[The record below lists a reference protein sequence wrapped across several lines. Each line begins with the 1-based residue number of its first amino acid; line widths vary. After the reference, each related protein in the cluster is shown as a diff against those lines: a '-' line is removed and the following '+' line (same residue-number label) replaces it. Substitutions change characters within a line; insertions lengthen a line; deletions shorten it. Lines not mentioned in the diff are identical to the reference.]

1 MEVTKKFQLR
11 CEKCQYA
18 VKDFKEWFDH
28 QQKCPKCG
36 HKVVNVEYTTNINKL
51 KALIADKDK
60 KAENVFHYFDFL
72 PINNTE
78 NIVTS
83 GEGVIP
89 VETWDFLADFAKKHY
104 NLDIEVL
111 VYRNDKNPGTGTFKD
126 VAASVAASVL
136 KENGIKEYAVAST
149 GNIANAFAHY
159 LAKAG
164 ISLSV
169 FIPNDSLMANEAE
182 VSTYGQRV
190 NRVMGDYAVAKEIA
204 AQYSENNNILLSGG
218 NTDPMRVEAKK
229 TMVFEWLRQIGKL
242 PDVYVQALSGGTGP
256 IAIDKA
262 VNDLTKGGI
271 EVKLPRFIMVQPSNC
286 APMRMAWDDAKGK
299 NFPEGWE
306 KEYPKLENPIT
317 KVPTLAT
324 GKPGTYPIIGKLT
337 KKSNGEIIEF
347 DENLINETSRLIAYI
362 KHVQI
367 GPAAAIAVGGF
378 FESLHKG
385 LINNGESVMINV
397 GEGVRRAPDFM
408 EEMIYTTKHV
418 KSIDDVEKF
427 DRSMYAEKLWKPFVK
442 YKK

>member
-1 MEVTKKFQLR
+1 MEVKNKFHLR

-18 VKDFKEWFDH
+18 VKDFNEWFEH
-28 QQKCPKCG
+28 NQKCPKCG
-36 HKVVNVEYTTNINKL
+36 HKVVYAEYTTDISKL
-51 KALIADKDK
+51 KDLIADNTS
-60 KAENVFHYFDFL
+60 AQNVFHYFDFL
-72 PINNTE
+72 PINNRE
-78 NIVTS
+78 NIITS

-89 VETWDFLADFAKKHY
+89 VEKWDFLAEFAKKHY

-111 VYRNDKNPGTGTFKD
+111 AYRNDKNPGTGTFKD

-159 LAKAG
+159 LAKAD

-169 FIPNDSLMANEAE
+169 FIPNDALMANEAE
-182 VSTYGQRV
+182 VSSYGQRV
-190 NRVMGDYAVAKEIA
+190 NRVGGDYAKAKEIA
-204 AQYSENNNILLSGG
+204 AEYSEKYNILLSGG

-229 TMVFEWLRQIGKL
+229 TMVFEWLRQIKKL
-242 PDVYVQALSGGTGP
+242 PDVYIQALSGGTGP

-262 VNDLTKGGI
+262 VSDLAKGGI

-286 APMRMAWDDAKGK
+286 APMRMAWDDAKAK
-299 NFPEGWE
+299 NFPNGWE
-306 KEYPKLENPIT
+306 NDYPKLENPVT

-347 DENLINETSRLIAYI
+347 DESLITDISKLIAYI
-362 KHVQI
+362 KHIQI
-367 GPAAAIAVGGF
+367 GPASAIAVGGF
-378 FESLHKG
+378 FESLHRGIIK
-385 LINNGESVMINV
+385 NGESVMINV

-408 EEMIYTTKHV
+408 EEMIYTTKQIN
-418 KSIDDVEKF
+418 SIDDVEKF
-427 DRSMYAEKLWKPFVK
+427 DRKIYADGLWTPFIN